1 MNRRALLTGAVL
13 PVVGAGCLKFD
24 RFPWEEPDIKD
35 TERDDL
41 PEDMRGQGQAEPLT
55 ISAERS
61 PEELETISF
70 SGETLCCFEAGSAA
84 LNHVESQLDTSI
96 ESTRVEVSG
105 KDCSHGA
112 MIMMYVVF
120 SFEEGKLLTKPN
132 VDFEDV
138 VEATPDS
145 VRMSLS
151 IDGEIYDCEEEIT
164 VVQRRVMSR
173 EPIV

>member
-1 MNRRALLTGAVL
+1 
-13 PVVGAGCLKFD
+13 
-24 RFPWEEPDIKD
+24 
-35 TERDDL
+35 
-41 PEDMRGQGQAEPLT
+41 
-55 ISAERS
+55 
-61 PEELETISF
+61 
-70 SGETLCCFEAGSAA
+70 
-84 LNHVESQLDTSI
+84 
-96 ESTRVEVSG
+96 
-105 KDCSHGA
+105 